1 MRNVL
6 EAYSK
11 LFAARGRAPEPLWS
25 LLSGVEDSNGHA
37 QGASVGSLRSEK
49 ERKAGKGRKT
59 TGQRRSK
66 VVVRRGSDSQ
76 KSRKK
81 VKSR

>member
-1 MRNVL
+1 
-6 EAYSK
+6 
-11 LFAARGRAPEPLWS
+11 
-25 LLSGVEDSNGHA
+25 LSGVEDSNGHA

-66 VVVRRGSDSQ
+66 VVVRRGSDAKTPARKKA
-76 KSRKK
+76 KSR
-81 VKSR
+81 